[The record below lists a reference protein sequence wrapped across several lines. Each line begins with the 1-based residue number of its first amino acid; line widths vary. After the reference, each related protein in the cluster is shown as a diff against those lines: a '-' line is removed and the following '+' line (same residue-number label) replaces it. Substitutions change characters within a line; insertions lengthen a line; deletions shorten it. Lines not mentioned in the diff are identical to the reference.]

1 MTGLTGLTSRFRRR
15 PRQPDRVAE
24 GADTEIRRS
33 DRYSSVDLLTEAT
46 ADIGARPGR
55 LVMTVLGTVLGIGAL
70 IATVGFAHT
79 AAGEIAREFTAV
91 SATQLTVSP
100 TMEKTSNGTEIA
112 TGRLPWDAVDRIG
125 HLVGIESAT
134 LLAKVKLADPTIT
147 AVPVNDPSAPLTAP
161 PALYAA
167 SAGLLDTI
175 GGRVVTG
182 RTFDDGHDRRGD
194 RVAMLGARAADRLGI
209 NRIDS
214 QPSIFISGRAYAVI
228 GIYGDVQRNGDLL
241 DAVIIPTTTARTDL
255 HLPSPGDLLARIAV
269 GAGPQLRGQVPLAL
283 APDAPET
290 LEIGAPAGVSDLSR
304 TVQADVNLVF
314 VVLAVIVLL
323 AGGLG
328 IVNVTM
334 LSVTERTGEIG
345 LRRALGATQR
355 NIAAQ
360 FMLESIIIGLL
371 GGLIGASCGV
381 LAVVAVSIAQGWT
394 PVLDPLTAT
403 GGVALGAVV
412 GLIAG
417 SIPARRASR
426 IEPVAALREHN

>member
-1 MTGLTGLTSRFRRR
+1 MRR
-15 PRQPDRVAE
+15 PFRFGRRPHGPEHGTE
-24 GADTEIRRS
+24 GAGAEVRRS
-33 DRYSSVDLLTEAT
+33 DRFGSTDLLTEAT

-70 IATVGFAHT
+70 VATVGFAHT
-79 AAGEIAREFTAV
+79 AAGQIARQFTAV
-91 SATQLTVSP
+91 SATQLVVSP
-100 TMEKTSNGTEIA
+100 ATEKNTNGTEIA
-112 TGRLPWDAVDRIG
+112 TGRLPWDAVERVG
-125 HLVGIESAT
+125 QLVGIESAT
-134 LLAKVKLADPTIT
+134 LLAEVTLADPTIS
-147 AVPVNDPSAPLTAP
+147 AVPVNDPSAPITAP
-161 PALYAA
+161 PPLYAA

-175 GGRVVTG
+175 GGSIVTG
-182 RTFDDGHDRRGD
+182 RAFDDGHDRRGD
-194 RVAMLGARAADRLGI
+194 RVALLGARAANRLGI

-214 QPSIFISGRAYAVI
+214 QPSIFISGRPYAVI
-228 GIYGDVQRNGDLL
+228 GIFRDVQRNGDLL

-255 HLPSPGDLLARIAV
+255 RLTAPGELLARIAV

-283 APDAPET
+283 APDALET
-290 LEIGAPAGVSDLSR
+290 LEVGAPGGVSNLSR
-304 TVQADVNLVF
+304 TVQADVNVVF
-314 VVLAVIVLL
+314 LVLAVIVLL

-381 LAVVAVSIAQGWT
+381 LAVVGVSIAQGWI
-394 PVLDPLTAT
+394 PVLDPLTAI

-412 GLIAG
+412 GLAAG

-426 IEPVAALREHN
+426 IEPVAALRGDT